1 MRIPWTSD
9 FAVNLNRHLAIRQ
22 CNDAS
27 FERQMLYPK
36 RGYETRGHSIVNN
49 LWHQKPLYPTKL
61 FLQQTA
67 MFCQQPLTPKA
78 SDTTKCLHR
87 KPLITL
93 TKRSHQQ
100 PFELDALFH
109 RPKGSYTRNHFN
121 QMVLHQKP
129 AKLLGFCTK
138 CCLRSF
144 YEAFNTTKLVP
155 EKPSTSEIFCATSCL
170 RRIVCLQV
178 LRMVPQGIQPNH
190 ISELE
195 ATTTPPPLRF
205 IDSPMSPCKQH
216 FHKPRQV
223 VTTSLC
229 DIKM

>member
-1 MRIPWTSD
+1 MQWCIFWASDVIP
-9 FAVNLNRHLAIRQ
+9 Q
-22 CNDAS
+22 
-27 FERQMLYPK
+27 
-36 RGYETRGHSIVNN
+36 TRVWNAR
-49 LWHQKPLYPTKL
+49 P
-61 FLQQTA
+61 FD
-67 MFCQQPLTPKA
+67 CQQPLTPETSLSHKA
-78 SDTTKCLHR
+78 FPTANCHVLPATSDTKSLWHHKVSTPQTSYHSYN
-87 KPLITL
+87 